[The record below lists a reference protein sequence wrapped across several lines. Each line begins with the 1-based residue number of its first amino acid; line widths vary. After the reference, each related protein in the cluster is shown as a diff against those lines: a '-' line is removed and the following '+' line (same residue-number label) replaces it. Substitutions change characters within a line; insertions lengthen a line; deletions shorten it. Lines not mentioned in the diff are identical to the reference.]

1 MKKRILISI
10 LLILFTA
17 SCGFKVLDTSLSNNF
32 VIKDIK
38 TIGEKRIN
46 FKIKNKLLLNTSKT
60 QEKII
65 VVNLN
70 TIKKKSIKEK
80 NIKNEITKYQLDIT
94 VNVKYNQTNGNK
106 SDSFVVSKSGDYSAS
121 NQYSQ
126 ILNNEKTLIETLTD
140 ELAEDI
146 LNQLISSLNDL

>member
-10 LLILFTA
+10 LLTLFTA
-17 SCGFKVLDTSLSNNF
+17 SCGFKVLDTSSNNSF
-32 VIKDIK
+32 SIKDIK

-80 NIKNEITKYQLDIT
+80 NIKNEITKYQLVIT
-94 VNVKYNQTNGNK
+94 VNVSYIQTNGGK
-106 SDSFVVSKSGDYSAS
+106 SDNFVVTKSGDYSAS

-140 ELAEDI
+140 GLAEDI
-146 LNQLISSLNDL
+146 LNQLVASLNDL